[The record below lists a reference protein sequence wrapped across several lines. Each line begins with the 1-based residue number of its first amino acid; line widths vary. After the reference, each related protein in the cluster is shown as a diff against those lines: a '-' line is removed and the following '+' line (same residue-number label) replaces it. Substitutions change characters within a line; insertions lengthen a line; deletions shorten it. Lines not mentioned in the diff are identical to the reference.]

1 MAKDCTSEDDFAS
14 DEERIING
22 QKQLMSEFER
32 AMKDFQK
39 AGKKKLSL
47 ENLQDIPFAAESTAE
62 KTEMTKSVNS
72 PKTEE
77 KEVCTLSNFSI

>member
-32 AMKDFQK
+32 AMKDF
-39 AGKKKLSL
+39 
-47 ENLQDIPFAAESTAE
+47 
-62 KTEMTKSVNS
+62 
-72 PKTEE
+72 
-77 KEVCTLSNFSI
+77 